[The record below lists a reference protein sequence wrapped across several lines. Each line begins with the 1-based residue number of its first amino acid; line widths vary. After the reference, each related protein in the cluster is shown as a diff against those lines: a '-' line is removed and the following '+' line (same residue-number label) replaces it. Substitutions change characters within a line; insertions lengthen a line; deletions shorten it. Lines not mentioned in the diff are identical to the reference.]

1 MLIKITGRHM
11 EVTEALRS
19 YTEKKIDRLL
29 NKYNR
34 VSEIEI
40 VFDNEAM
47 VQKVE
52 VIIKL
57 DNHPRFVVHH
67 AEEDA
72 YACLDAV
79 IDKSERQLIKHKE
92 KTRNRRGRIGAA
104 EATAEAIESRSETEQ
119 QDLPEL

>member
-52 VIIKL
+52 VIIKP
-57 DNHPRFVVHH
+57 DNHQRFVVHH
-67 AEEDA
+67 AEADA

-92 KTRNRRGRIGAA
+92 KTRNRRNRTGAA

-119 QDLPEL
+119 QE